1 MKNNPH
7 LGDEPID
14 IEDLVNI
21 GQTFGPYVLII
32 IFYIHANVFS
42 WFASWTQISHW
53 KWLPLSVAWTG
64 LLAIYLECLSCRCPY
79 FMTRELQKTVDIVFA
94 PYNYLIDPWFRK
106 GLGVEWKNSILIFDE
121 AHNLVRRNTQI
132 LDLESSHVKLLRLS
146 RLIFE
151 CFRFT
156 FLLIHSG

>member
-1 MKNNPH
+1 
-7 LGDEPID
+7 
-14 IEDLVNI
+14 
-21 GQTFGPYVLII
+21 
-32 IFYIHANVFS
+32 
-42 WFASWTQISHW
+42 
-53 KWLPLSVAWTG
+53 
-64 LLAIYLECLSCRCPY
+64 
-79 FMTRELQKTVDIVFA
+79 MTRELQKTVDIVFA

-151 CFRFT
+151 CFHFT